1 MAKES
6 KADKTDV
13 IAAPAAPTKKMR
25 RRVYIGIFLFVLV
38 FTVYIVINLFNI
50 SVLKSE
56 YYRAKANNQQ
66 LDSFPVN
73 ANRGTIYDANGKI
86 LAQSST
92 VWDVII
98 NPGDIAKY
106 NSKQTD
112 AICKK
117 LSDICQVDYEKL
129 RKACDKDENEE
140 FLRYYVVKRKVDKTV
155 VDEISKFKTEN
166 KLALYSVYT
175 VENSKRDYP
184 NETLAASVIG
194 FTNFDGDGVYGVE
207 AYYDEY
213 LQGIDG
219 KIVTARDASGGAMPY
234 EYETRYPA
242 KDGNSLYLTI
252 DAVLQYSL
260 EKNLQMALT
269 QHKAQNRACGI
280 IMNVNTG
287 AVLAMATAPGF
298 DLNNPSELSSY
309 FTDKLTEYEATLKES
324 GKTEEEIEKL
334 LEERRS
340 VYRETQWNNKAV
352 SELYIPG
359 SVFKVVTAAS
369 ALEEELL
376 TPDTVV
382 ANCVGATYVA
392 DTRIKCWSAAGHG
405 TMTLQ
410 TALIKSCNPSFIAIG
425 NLLGAAKFSN
435 YFEAFGLTDRTGI
448 DLPGES
454 SSVYVEY
461 EKMGPVELAS
471 SAFGQTHKLTP
482 IQMVTAYAA
491 VVNGG
496 YLVTPHVVDKIVD
509 STGNVIKTNDTNV
522 KRQVISENTSEQ
534 MREMLE
540 QVVVNNGGSNA
551 YIAGYR
557 IGGKS
562 GTSEKLDEYSNANMR
577 YVGSMC
583 CFTPA
588 DNPEIIMLVMVDEP
602 TNGEI
607 YGSRVAA
614 PVISA
619 VFSECL
625 ENVGIYAQYTA
636 EELENQ
642 DTTVPYILG
651 YNGLAAVSTLSA
663 KGLKYE
669 FVGDENGTVVDTV
682 PGIANTIPKGGT
694 VVVYMDGSDKKMAL
708 VPNVV
713 GMTVNEANTAL
724 SQAGLNISLSGGA
737 IENDKAKA
745 VSQSIE
751 AGTQAHRGAVVK
763 VTFMLNDETG

>member
-1 MAKES
+1 MAN
-6 KADKTDV
+6 T
-13 IAAPAAPTKKMR
+13 PTKKMR
-25 RRVYIGIFLFVLV
+25 NRVYIGVFVFVLI
-38 FTVYIVINLFNI
+38 FTVYICCNLFNI

-66 LDSFPVN
+66 LDSFPIN
-73 ANRGTIYDANGKI
+73 ANRGTIYDTNGKI

-98 NPGDIAKY
+98 TPSDIAEFDSEK
-106 NSKQTD
+106 TEE
-112 AICKK
+112 ICRK
-117 LSDICQVDYEKL
+117 LSDICQVDYNTL
-129 RKACDKDENEE
+129 IDACSKDKNDE
-140 FLRYYVVKRKVDKTV
+140 FLRYYVVKRKVSKDI

-166 KLALYSVYT
+166 KLALYSIYT
-175 VENSKRDYP
+175 VENTKRDYP
-184 NETLAASVIG
+184 NDSLAASVIG
-194 FTNFDGDGVYGVE
+194 FTNFDGVGVYGVE
-207 AYYDEY
+207 AYYDDY
-213 LQGIDG
+213 LQGVDG

-234 EYETRYPA
+234 EYETRYSA

-287 AVLAMATAPGF
+287 AILAMATAPSF
-298 DLNNPSELSSY
+298 DLNNPSQLSDY
-309 FTDKLTEYEATLKES
+309 YVDKLAEYEES
-324 GKTEEEIEKL
+324 LIQSEKTEEEIEKL
-334 LEERRS
+334 LDDREA

-382 ANCVGATYVA
+382 ANCMGETYVA
-392 DTRIKCWSAAGHG
+392 GTRIKCWTMAGHG
-405 TMTLQ
+405 TMDLQ
-410 TALIKSCNPSFIAIG
+410 NALIKSCNPSFIAIG
-425 NLLGAAKFSN
+425 NLLGAANFCN
-435 YFEAFGLTDRTGI
+435 YFEAFGLTEKTGI

-454 SSVYVEY
+454 SSMYVEY
-461 EKMGPVELAS
+461 ERMGPVELAS

-482 IQMVTAYAA
+482 IQMITAYAA

-496 YLVTPHVVDKIVD
+496 HLVTPHVVDKIVD
-509 STGNVIKTNDTNV
+509 STGNVIKTNGANV
-522 KRQVISENTSEQ
+522 KRQVISEETSAQ
-534 MREMLE
+534 MRMMLE
-540 QVVVNNGGSNA
+540 QVVENNGGSNA
-551 YIAGYR
+551 YISGYR

-562 GTSEKLDEYSNANMR
+562 GTSEKLDEYGYDNMR

-602 TNGEI
+602 MNGEY
-607 YGSRVAA
+607 YGSRVAS

-619 VFSECL
+619 VFRECL

-636 EELENQ
+636 EELAAQ
-642 DTTVPYILG
+642 DTTVPYIIG
-651 YNGLAAVSTLSA
+651 SNGLAAITTLNS

-669 FVGDENGTVVDTV
+669 FVGDENGTVVRTV
-682 PGIANTIPKGGT
+682 PATANTIPKNGT
-694 VVVYMDGSDKKMAL
+694 VVVYMDDSERKTTT
-708 VPNVV
+708 VPNVI
-713 GMTVNEANTAL
+713 GMTVQQANSAITA
-724 SQAGLNISLSGGA
+724 AGLNISLTGGA
-737 IENDKAKA
+737 IENESAKA
-745 VSQSIE
+745 VSQTID
-751 AGTQAHRGAVVK
+751 AGTEAYRGAVVQ
-763 VTFMLNDETG
+763 VTFLVNDETG

>member
-1 MAKES
+1 MAN
-6 KADKTDV
+6 T
-13 IAAPAAPTKKMR
+13 PTNRMR
-25 RRVYIGIFLFVLV
+25 KRVYIGVFMFVLI
-38 FTVYIVINLFNI
+38 FTAYICANLFNI

-66 LDSFPVN
+66 LDSFTIN
-73 ANRGTIYDANGKI
+73 ANRGTIYDNNGKV

-98 NPGDIAKY
+98 TPSDIAEF
-106 NSKQTD
+106 NSEKTED
-112 AICKK
+112 ICRK
-117 LSDICQVDYEKL
+117 LSDICEVDYDTL
-129 RKACDKDENEE
+129 LDACSKDKNDK
-140 FLRYYVVKRKVDKTV
+140 FLRYYVVKRKVDKEV

-175 VENSKRDYP
+175 VENTKRDYP
-184 NETLAASVIG
+184 NDSLAASVIG

-207 AYYDEY
+207 AYYDDY
-213 LQGIDG
+213 LQGVDG

-234 EYETRYPA
+234 EYETRYSA
-242 KDGNSLYLTI
+242 KDGNSIYLTI
-252 DAVLQYSL
+252 DSGLQHSL

-287 AVLAMATAPGF
+287 AILAMATAPAF
-298 DLNNPSELSSY
+298 DLNNPSKLSEY
-309 FTDKLTEYEATLKES
+309 YTDKLDEYEASLVENGSTS
-324 GKTEEEIEKL
+324 EEIEKL
-334 LEERRS
+334 LEERKS

-376 TPDTVV
+376 TPDTTV
-382 ANCVGATYVA
+382 ATCVGAATVA
-392 DTRIKCWSAAGHG
+392 GTTIKCWSTAGHG

-425 NLLGAAKFSN
+425 NLLGAANFTN
-435 YFEAFGLTDRTGI
+435 YFEAFGLTEKTGI

-454 SSVYVEY
+454 SSIYVKY
-461 EKMGPVELAS
+461 DNMGPVELAS
-471 SAFGQTHKLTP
+471 SSFGQTHKLTP
-482 IQMVTAYAA
+482 IQMITAYAA

-496 YLVTPHVVDKIVD
+496 QLVTPHVVDKIVD
-509 STGNVIKTNDTNV
+509 STGNVIKSNGANV
-522 KRQVISENTSEQ
+522 KRQVISEETSAQ
-534 MREMLE
+534 MRMMLE
-540 QVVVNNGGSNA
+540 QVVESNGGTNA
-551 YIAGYR
+551 YIAGFR

-562 GTSEKLDEYSNANMR
+562 GTSEKLDEYTSANMR

-602 TNGEI
+602 MNGEY
-607 YGSRVAA
+607 YGSRVAS

-625 ENVGIYAQYTA
+625 ENIGIYAQYTA
-636 EELENQ
+636 EELEAQ
-642 DTTVPYILG
+642 DTLVPYVIG
-651 YNGLAAVSTLSA
+651 SNGLAAVATLNTC
-663 KGLKYE
+663 GLKYE
-669 FVGDENGTVVDTV
+669 FVGDENGTVVSTV
-682 PGIANTIPKGGT
+682 PGSGSTIPRNGT
-694 VVVYMDGSDKKMAL
+694 VIVYMDESEKKTAT
-708 VPNVV
+708 VPNVM
-713 GMTVNEANTAL
+713 GMTVQQANAAIT
-724 SQAGLNISLSGGA
+724 SAGFNISLSGGA
-737 IENDKAKA
+737 IGNDKAKA

-751 AGTQAHRGAVVK
+751 AGTEAYKGAVVR
-763 VTFMLNDETG
+763 VTFLVNDETG

>member
-1 MAKES
+1 MAN
-6 KADKTDV
+6 T
-13 IAAPAAPTKKMR
+13 PTNKMR
-25 RRVYIGIFLFVLV
+25 KRVYIGVFVFVLI
-38 FTVYIVINLFNI
+38 FTVYICVNLFNI

-66 LDSFPVN
+66 LDSFPIN
-73 ANRGTIYDANGKI
+73 ANRGTIYDTNGKI

-98 NPGDIAKY
+98 TPSDIAEFDPDK
-106 NSKQTD
+106 TE
-112 AICKK
+112 AICRK
-117 LSDICQVDYEKL
+117 LSDICQVDYDTL
-129 RKACDKDENEE
+129 MDACSKDKNDE
-140 FLRYYVVKRKVDKTV
+140 FLRYYVVKRKVGKDV

-166 KLALYSVYT
+166 KLALYSIYT
-175 VENSKRDYP
+175 VENTKRDYP
-184 NETLAASVIG
+184 NDSLAASVIG
-194 FTNFDGDGVYGVE
+194 FTNFAGDGVYGVE
-207 AYYDEY
+207 AYYDDY
-213 LQGIDG
+213 LQGVDG
-219 KIVTARDASGGAMPY
+219 KIVTARDAAGGAMPY
-234 EYETRYPA
+234 EYETRYSA

-287 AVLAMATAPGF
+287 AILAMATAPSF
-298 DLNNPSELSSY
+298 DLNDPSQLSSY
-309 FTDKLTEYEATLKES
+309 YTDKLAEYEESLADSEITQEEIDKLLKE
-324 GKTEEEIEKL
+324 KK
-334 LEERRS
+334 S

-376 TPDTVV
+376 TPNTVV
-382 ANCVGATYVA
+382 AECVGATYVA
-392 DTRIKCWSAAGHG
+392 GTKIKCWSMAGHG
-405 TMTLQ
+405 TMDLQ
-410 TALIKSCNPSFIAIG
+410 NALIKSCNPSFIAIG
-425 NLLGAAKFSN
+425 NLLGAANFSN
-435 YFEAFGLTDRTGI
+435 YFEAFGLTEKTGI

-454 SSVYVEY
+454 TSMYVKY
-461 EKMGPVELAS
+461 ENMGPVELAS

-482 IQMVTAYAA
+482 IQMITAYAA

-496 YLVTPHVVDKIVD
+496 HLVTPHVVDKIVD
-509 STGNVIKTNDTNV
+509 STGNVIKTNGANV
-522 KRQVISENTSEQ
+522 KRQVISEETSEQ
-534 MREMLE
+534 MRMMLE
-540 QVVVNNGGSNA
+540 QVVENNGGSNA
-551 YIAGYR
+551 YISGYR

-562 GTSEKLDEYSNANMR
+562 GTSEKLDEYSNLNMR

-602 TNGEI
+602 MNGEY
-607 YGSRVAA
+607 YGSRVAS

-619 VFSECL
+619 VFRECL

-636 EELENQ
+636 EELAAQ
-642 DTTVPYILG
+642 DTTVPYIIG
-651 YNGLAAVSTLSA
+651 YNGLAAITTLNS

-669 FVGDENGTVVDTV
+669 FVGDENGTVVKTV
-682 PGIANTIPKGGT
+682 PANSNIIPKNGT
-694 VVVYMDGSDKKMAL
+694 VVVYMDDSEKKTTT
-708 VPNVV
+708 VPNVI
-713 GMTVNEANTAL
+713 GMTVQQANAAITA
-724 SQAGLNISLSGGA
+724 AGLNISLTGGA
-737 IENDKAKA
+737 IENDSAKA

-751 AGTQAHRGAVVK
+751 AGTEAYRGAVVQ
-763 VTFMLNDETG
+763 VTFLVNDETG